1 MYISGLGITF
11 VINTRA
17 ATGGKAAKAWS
28 LARFGELE
36 SGAGKVA
43 TTMAAL
49 PAKNL
54 PWRPCIVYDCQ
65 FYSYFNSFQNF
76 YFGKYSFQ
84 IRYFFPHSQ

>member
-1 MYISGLGITF
+1 MYSNI
-11 VINTRA
+11 RA

-36 SGAGKVA
+36 TDAGKVA

-54 PWRPCIVYDCQ
+54 PIDLVLLT
-65 FYSYFNSFQNF
+65 
-76 YFGKYSFQ
+76 
-84 IRYFFPHSQ
+84 